1 MNEKSQGL
9 SVPMGRGGRADEIA
23 SAITWLATPGASYIT
38 GQTIIVDGGNSIK
51 EERA

>member
-1 MNEKSQGL
+1 
-9 SVPMGRGGRADEIA
+9 MGRGGRTDEIA
-23 SAITWLATPGASYIT
+23 SAITWLSTPGASYIT